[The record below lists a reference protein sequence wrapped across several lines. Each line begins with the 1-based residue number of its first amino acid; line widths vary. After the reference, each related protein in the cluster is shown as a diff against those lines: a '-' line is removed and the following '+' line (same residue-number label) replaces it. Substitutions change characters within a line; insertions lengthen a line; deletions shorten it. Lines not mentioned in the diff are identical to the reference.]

1 MYLPDDTTSD
11 TSIRPGERPL
21 RAASR
26 RDIINEKRHKNT
38 DILPKINGEMTGSK
52 AALRQIA
59 QLREENKRLRWELN
73 EQQRLITHH
82 KNVQAHLE
90 QEIEAIQHTHQQAI
104 EQYDMHLLEM
114 IEEHKQLQ
122 EEKQQLERRYQELDH
137 TFHDTV
143 ELEASKLVEEAAQT
157 LTLSP
162 EHTPPLLRDVAK
174 TLEFQTKQT
183 EDQHVAQLL
192 SLIRQAQHKASL
204 LDQELANER
213 EKIAADRQNLLAQ
226 QNSIREQAQYRYKTM
241 RQHLQTRWTLIL
253 TLMAAV
259 LIVLVTLFQLIF
271 VSLKFPLG
279 FALFIPVVICIGLA
293 FLFARIY
300 TENRLKQAGKKLD
313 QKTTA
318 TPAKETT
325 PTPATKKLS
334 L

>member
-1 MYLPDDTTSD
+1 MYLPDDSTSHS
-11 TSIRPGERPL
+11 SIRPGERPL

-38 DILPKINGEMTGSK
+38 DILPKINGEMPGGK
-52 AALRQIA
+52 AAMRQIA
-59 QLREENKRLRWELN
+59 QLREENKRLRWELY
-73 EQQRLITHH
+73 EQQRLVTQQ

-90 QEIEAIQHTHQQAI
+90 QEIEEIQHTHQQAI
-104 EQYDMHLLEM
+104 EQYNMHLLEM

-122 EEKQQLERRYQELDH
+122 EEKQELERRYQELDH
-137 TFHDTV
+137 SFHDTV
-143 ELEASKLVEEAAQT
+143 ELEASKLVKEAAQT
-157 LTLSP
+157 LTLTP

-192 SLIRQAQHKASL
+192 SLIRQTQHKASL
-204 LDQELANER
+204 LEQELANER

-241 RQHLQTRWTLIL
+241 RQHLQARWTLIL
-253 TLMAAV
+253 TLLATV
-259 LIVLVTLFQLIF
+259 LIVFVPIFQLIF
-271 VSLKFPLG
+271 FSLKFPLG

-293 FLFARIY
+293 FIFARMY
-300 TENRLKQAGKKLD
+300 TENRLRQADKKLD
-313 QKTTA
+313 QKTAAAPAKKT
-318 TPAKETT
+318 TPA
-325 PTPATKKLS
+325 PATKKLS